1 MHTENRVT
9 KENKIKIKKPEG
21 YLCFA
26 CGTANPIGLNL
37 EFYASD
43 NKVITEITL
52 NRYHVGWSDIAHGGI
67 ISTILDEVMSWTVLY
82 FKRFFFVTRK
92 LEIKYIKPVKTG
104 IPLMASGSILSYC
117 EDDKIL
123 TVTGE
128 LRDNQNTLLAKAKGE
143 FVKIN
148 REEIQPGFK
157 GSEKEI
163 FSLIDELAKREKIG
177 DRKEELGDRKE

>member
-1 MHTENRVT
+1 MHTET
-9 KENKIKIKKPEG
+9 KVKDKIKIKKPEG

-37 EFYASD
+37 EFYAVG
-43 NKVITEITL
+43 NKVISEITL
-52 NRYHVGWSDIAHGGI
+52 SKYHVGWSDIAHGGI

-82 FKRFFFVTRK
+82 FKRCFFVTRK
-92 LEIKYIKPVKTG
+92 LEIKYIKPVKTCV
-104 IPLMASGSILSYC
+104 PLVASGSIQTSC
-117 EDDKIL
+117 EDEKIL

-128 LRDNQNTLLAKAKGE
+128 LRDKHNILLAKAKGE
-143 FVKIN
+143 FVRIE

-163 FSLIDELAKREKIG
+163 FSLIDELDKTEKIEIS
-177 DRKEELGDRKE
+177 K

>member
-1 MHTENRVT
+1 MHTETTV
-9 KENKIKIKKPEG
+9 KDKIKIRKPEG

-52 NRYHVGWSDIAHGGI
+52 SRYHVGWSDIAHGGI
-67 ISTILDEVMSWTVLY
+67 ISTILDEVMSWTILF
-82 FKRFFFVTRK
+82 FKRCFFVTRK
-92 LEIKYIKPVKTG
+92 LEIKYIKPVNTG
-104 IPLMASGSILSYC
+104 VTLVASGSILSCC
-117 EDDKIL
+117 EDEKIL

-128 LRDNQNTLLAKAKGE
+128 LRDKDNTLLAKAKGE
-143 FVKIN
+143 FVKIV

-157 GSEKEI
+157 DSENEI
-163 FSLIDELAKREKIG
+163 FSLIDALPP
-177 DRKEELGDRKE
+177 L